1 MIKPTDTM
9 NLFEIYHY
17 INKLERR
24 IIRLEHKLKSKQ
36 YSQYSNAKNKHPKPK
51 HNKHKRTN

>member
-24 IIRLEHKLKSKQ
+24 IIRLERKFKNSK
-36 YSQYSNAKNKHPKPK
+36 YSNDKNKHRKPK
-51 HNKHKRTN
+51 